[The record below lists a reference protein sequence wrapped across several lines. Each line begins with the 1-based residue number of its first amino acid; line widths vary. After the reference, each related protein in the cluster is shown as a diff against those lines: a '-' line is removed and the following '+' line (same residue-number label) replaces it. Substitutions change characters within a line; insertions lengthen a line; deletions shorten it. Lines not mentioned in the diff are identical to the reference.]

1 MSKRKSS
8 IITAGLL
15 ASALFAAS
23 PALMASNSTGKHG
36 GGHHG
41 NQRDMTEM
49 CEDMREG
56 KGRFDQAERQAE
68 MAERQEAMAER
79 LKLTDKQREIWN
91 EMHEENRQKH
101 EKRMKKM
108 QDKMKKRCDN
118 LKK

>member
-8 IITAGLL
+8 IIAAGIL

-23 PALMASNSTGKHG
+23 PALMASNSSGNYG
-36 GGHHG
+36 DGQRG

-49 CEDMREG
+49 CENMREG
-56 KGRFDQAERQAE
+56 KGRFNHAERQAE
-68 MAERQEAMAER
+68 MAERREAMAER
-79 LKLTDKQREIWN
+79 LKLTDEQRVIWN
-91 EMHEENRQKH
+91 EIHEENRQKN

-118 LKK
+118 PKK